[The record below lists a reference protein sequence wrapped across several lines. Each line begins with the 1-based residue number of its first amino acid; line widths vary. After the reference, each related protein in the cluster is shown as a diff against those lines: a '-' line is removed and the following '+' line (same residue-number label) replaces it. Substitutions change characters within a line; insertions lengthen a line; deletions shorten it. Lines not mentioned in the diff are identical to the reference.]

1 MSAHLEDR
9 DARFMAR
16 ALELAERGRGL
27 TSPNPMVGAVVVS
40 GETIVGE
47 GFHERAGGPH
57 AEVRAL
63 AAAGAR
69 AGGATLYVTL
79 EPCSHHGRT
88 PPCAPAVVAAGIRRV
103 VVALVDPNP
112 LVAGRGLAML
122 REAGVEVVE
131 AILAQEAERQN
142 RAFVTAMRLG
152 RPHVTLKAAM
162 TLDGRIADIHGV
174 SKWITGPEARGVAH
188 RLRRDSDAIV
198 VGVGTALQDDPAL
211 TVRLERS
218 WPREPYRVVLDTKA
232 RTPADARL
240 ITAGTRAR
248 ALVIVGEDASPAR
261 VAALAA
267 SGATVIPVPTCR
279 GRVDLGAA
287 LSALAAREV
296 RAVLV
301 EGGGELHGAF
311 LDAGLVDR
319 VAVFLAPRLL
329 GGRAATPAVGG
340 VGRALGRALAVVDVE
355 VTRVGDDLLVEGD
368 VRRADGDVSNV
379 EYALPVER
387 RCDPR

>member
-1 MSAHLEDR
+1 VNAA

-27 TSPNPMVGAVVVS
+27 TSPNPMVGAVVVA

-63 AAAGAR
+63 AAADALGR
-69 AGGATLYVTL
+69 DATLYVTL

-122 REAGVEVVE
+122 RAAGVEVLEGV
-131 AILAQEAERQN
+131 LADAAERQN

-162 TLDGRIADIHGV
+162 SLDGRIADLHGE
-174 SKWITGPEARGVAH
+174 SKWITGAEARAVAH

-211 TVRLERS
+211 TVRLEDP
-218 WPREPYRVVLDTKA
+218 WPREPYRVVLDTHA
-232 RTPADARL
+232 RTPPDARL
-240 ITAGTRAR
+240 ITAGTCAR
-248 ALVIVGEDASPAR
+248 AIVMVGEDAGPAR
-261 VAALAA
+261 IAAIAT
-267 SGATVIPVPTCR
+267 SGATVIPVATR
-279 GRVDLGAA
+279 QGRIDLHAA
-287 LSALAAREV
+287 LSALTAREV

-301 EGGGELHGAF
+301 EGGGDVHGAF
-311 LDAGLVDR
+311 VDAGLVDR
-319 VAVFLAPRLL
+319 VAWFQAPRLL
-329 GGRAATPAVGG
+329 GGRMATPVVGG
-340 VGRALGRALAVVDVE
+340 VGRALKSAPRVVDIE

-368 VRRADGDVSNV
+368 VHWLEAEASSLGDAVATTRRVDG
-379 EYALPVER
+379 P
-387 RCDPR
+387 

>member
-1 MSAHLEDR
+1 MWFKLNAHV
-9 DARFMAR
+9 RFMAR

-40 GETIVGE
+40 GDTIVGE

-69 AGGATLYVTL
+69 SRDATLYVTL

-88 PPCAPAVVAAGIRRV
+88 PPCAPAVLAAGIRRV

-112 LVAGRGLAML
+112 LVAGRGLALL
-122 REAGVEVVE
+122 REAGVDVVE
-131 AILAQEAERQN
+131 AILVEDAERQN

-162 TLDGRIADIHGV
+162 TLDGRIADVHGE
-174 SKWITGPEARGVAH
+174 SKWITGPEARAVAH

-211 TVRLERS
+211 TVRLERP
-218 WPREPYRVVLDTKA
+218 WPREPYRVVLDTHA

-240 ITAGTRAR
+240 ITAATPAR
-248 ALVIVGEDASPAR
+248 ALVIVGEDAGPAR
-261 VAALAA
+261 VAAIAA
-267 SGATVIPVPTCR
+267 SGATVIPVATR
-279 GRVDLGAA
+279 DGRIDLHAA
-287 LSALAAREV
+287 LAALAAREV

-301 EGGGELHGAF
+301 EGGGEVHGAF
-311 LDAGLVDR
+311 VDAGLVDR
-319 VAVFLAPRLL
+319 VALFLAPRLL
-329 GGRAATPAVGG
+329 GGRAATPAVAG
-340 VGRALGRALAVVDVE
+340 VGRALESAPRIVGLE

-368 VRRADGDVSNV
+368 VRRLDADVSSV
-379 EYALPVER
+379 GYAVPAAR
-387 RCDPR
+387 RPDAR

>member
-1 MSAHLEDR
+1 
-9 DARFMAR
+9 
-16 ALELAERGRGL
+16 
-27 TSPNPMVGAVVVS
+27 MVGAVVVS
-40 GETIVGE
+40 GDTIVGE

-69 AGGATLYVTL
+69 SRDATLYVTL

-88 PPCAPAVVAAGIRRV
+88 PPCAPAVLAAGIRRV

-112 LVAGRGLAML
+112 LVAGRGLALL
-122 REAGVEVVE
+122 REAGVDVVE
-131 AILAQEAERQN
+131 AILVEDAERQN

-162 TLDGRIADIHGV
+162 TLDGRIADVHGE
-174 SKWITGPEARGVAH
+174 SKWITGPEARAVAH

-211 TVRLERS
+211 TVRLERP
-218 WPREPYRVVLDTKA
+218 WPREPYRVVLDTHA

-240 ITAGTRAR
+240 ITAATPAR
-248 ALVIVGEDASPAR
+248 ALVIVGEDAGPAR
-261 VAALAA
+261 VAAIAA
-267 SGATVIPVPTCR
+267 SGATVIPVATR
-279 GRVDLGAA
+279 DGRIDLHAA
-287 LSALAAREV
+287 LAALAAREV

-301 EGGGELHGAF
+301 EGGGEVHGAF
-311 LDAGLVDR
+311 VDAGLVDR
-319 VAVFLAPRLL
+319 VALFLAPRLL
-329 GGRAATPAVGG
+329 GGRAATPAVAG
-340 VGRALGRALAVVDVE
+340 VGRALESAPRIVGLQ

-368 VRRADGDVSNV
+368 VRRLDADVSSV
-379 EYALPVER
+379 GYAVPAAR
-387 RCDPR
+387 RPDAR